1 MALTVVKKNF
11 NNTTNI
17 FHHYMNFKNFLLAKE
32 PDFKGRMIQDIW
44 NYSDE
49 EIEGI
54 HDFIQILFPLNKKS
68 QSVFHGYYLET
79 DDLVQSLKDDEQV
92 KESILK
98 SSEWFLSF
106 LKTHDYWK
114 RGYNHNQ
121 LRITRVIECLRLI
134 VGDKEADSFYNSILK
149 LCISSNI
156 GESCLEYW
164 KHA

>member
-1 MALTVVKKNF
+1 
-11 NNTTNI
+11 
-17 FHHYMNFKNFLLAKE
+17 MNFKNFLLAKE

-68 QSVFHGYYLET
+68 QSVFHGYYLDT
-79 DDLVQSLKDDEQV
+79 DNLVQSLKDDEQV
-92 KESILK
+92 KENILK

-106 LKTHDYWK
+106 LKRHDYWK

-121 LRITRVIECLRLI
+121 FRVTRVIECLRLI
-134 VGDKEADSFYNSILK
+134 VGDKEANSFYELIKILSK
-149 LCISSNI
+149 NANLNKKTT
-156 GESCLEYW
+156 EFW
-164 KHA
+164 DNA